1 MSAKKSKLL
10 EKARQAKNEYQRQW
24 RKKNP
29 EKVKQ
34 YQESYWIRK
43 VQEVELSEV

>member
-1 MSAKKSKLL
+1 MEGIIMNNKRVKLL

-29 EKVKQ
+29 EKVRQ
-34 YQESYWIRK
+34 YQENYWVKK
-43 VQEVELSEV
+43 VQ